1 MTRCSVRGMNAK
13 VVMAAL
19 GLWLG
24 SASVCSGQSA
34 RYAEQ
39 LADAIKL
46 AENSR
51 SHPYGVMVRGVR
63 LSESAA
69 RQRCL
74 AIIIQRWQSWDG
86 RGDFI
91 VWLGE
96 RYAPSRVRCANDPA
110 RLNRNWVRNVRSLIG
125 RR

>member
-1 MTRCSVRGMNAK
+1 MNPLI
-13 VVMAAL
+13 MRAAL
-19 GLWLG
+19 ALWVG
-24 SASVCSGQSA
+24 AASVCSGQSA
-34 RYAEQ
+34 RYVER
-39 LADAIKL
+39 LADAIRL
-46 AENSR
+46 AENSHT
-51 SHPYGVMVRGVR
+51 HPYGVMVRGVR
-63 LSESAA
+63 LSEGAA

-74 AIIIQRWQSWDG
+74 AIIMQRWQSWDG

-110 RLNRNWVRNVRSLIG
+110 RLNRNWVRNVRALIG